1 MVSFIFEKIFEA
13 VLTVLVWTYY
23 LTTTAIGLAM
33 NALILPAILFAV
45 PFYWV
50 YGVLNRQFRREV

>member
-1 MVSFIFEKIFEA
+1 MFSFIFEKIVE
-13 VLTVLVWTYY
+13 VIMTVLVWTYY
-23 LTTTAIGLAM
+23 LTTMTIGLAM

-50 YGVLNRQFRREV
+50 YGVLNRQFRREA

>member
-23 LTTTAIGLAM
+23 LITTAIGLAI
-33 NALILPAILFAV
+33 NVLIIPAILFAV